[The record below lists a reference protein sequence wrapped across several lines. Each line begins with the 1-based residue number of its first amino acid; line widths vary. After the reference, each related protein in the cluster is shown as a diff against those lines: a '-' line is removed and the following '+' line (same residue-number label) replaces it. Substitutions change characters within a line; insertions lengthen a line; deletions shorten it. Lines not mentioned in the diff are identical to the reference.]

1 MKFIVSLLLMASPLA
16 AQMPSPTLDPSAA
29 VATPPAPQAATEP
42 ASDNT
47 VVPVPGGAPV
57 APDTN
62 SVPAISAA
70 PLATPSTNTVTTT
83 PLPDPFSDPVI
94 VQVVAR
100 HEKAVNGDKK
110 ETKALTADLERWT
123 QDEPG
128 NYLLLAYL
136 GSAYT
141 LDSRDAWPGPGK
153 LSYLRKGGTTLDAA
167 VKGDP
172 QNPAVRFV
180 RALDFYELPAIFG
193 KHRAANDDFHR
204 LIAQLE
210 GTQPMPYTLN
220 VDTAQAIYYYAGLS
234 DEQFSQ
240 TAQAKDAW
248 RRGIALA
255 PQSKLGQK
263 MQAELDRLK

>member
-1 MKFIVSLLLMASPLA
+1 MNFVWPLLLATLPLA
-16 AQMPSPTLDPSAA
+16 AQT
-29 VATPPAPQAATEP
+29 TNPAPLTPETNAP
-42 ASDNT
+42 ASIS
-47 VVPVPGGAPV
+47 PA
-57 APDTN
+57 
-62 SVPAISAA
+62 VPATSAA
-70 PLATPSTNTVTTT
+70 PATNAAPVSAISTNPAIAT

-110 ETKALTADLERWT
+110 ETRTLTADLERWT
-123 QDEPG
+123 QDEPQ

-153 LSYLRKGGTTLDAA
+153 LAYLRKGGTALDAA
-167 VKGDP
+167 VAADP
-172 QNPAVRFV
+172 ANPAVRFV

-193 KHRAANDDFHR
+193 KHRAANDDFHI
-204 LIAQLE
+204 LTQQLE
-210 GTQPMPYTLN
+210 GARPMPYTLN
-220 VDTAQAIYYYAGLS
+220 IDTAQAIYYYAGLS
-234 DEQFSQ
+234 DVQFDQ
-240 TAQAKDAW
+240 QPLARDAW

-263 MQAELDRLK
+263 MQAALKKLR

>member
-16 AQMPSPTLDPSAA
+16 AQTPSPTLDPSAA
-29 VATPPAPQAATEP
+29 AAIPPAPQVTTGPTSGNTAVP
-42 ASDNT
+42 ARGS
-47 VVPVPGGAPV
+47 APA

-62 SVPAISAA
+62 AVPA
-70 PLATPSTNTVTTT
+70 TNTAAAT

-153 LSYLRKGGTTLDAA
+153 LAYLRKGGATLDAA

-180 RALDFYELPAIFG
+180 RALNFYELPAIFG
-193 KHRAANDDFHR
+193 KHRAANDDFHL

>member
-1 MKFIVSLLLMASPLA
+1 MKLICSLLLGASPLV
-16 AQMPSPTLDPSAA
+16 AQTNAPPSPAA
-29 VATPPAPQAATEP
+29 DTAAPAAISTAAP
-42 ASDNT
+42 ASNN
-47 VVPVPGGAPV
+47 VPIAPE
-57 APDTN
+57 TN
-62 SVPAISAA
+62 AV
-70 PLATPSTNTVTTT
+70 PSTNEAPPAVTSTNAAAAT

-94 VQVVAR
+94 VQVVVR
-100 HEKAVNGDKK
+100 HEKAVDGDKK

-153 LSYLRKGGTTLDAA
+153 LSYLRKGGATLNAA

-172 QNPAVRFV
+172 ENPAVRFV

-193 KHRAANDDFHR
+193 RHRAANDDFHL

-210 GTQPMPYTLN
+210 GTRPMPYALN

-255 PQSKLGQK
+255 PQSKLGQQ
-263 MQAELDRLK
+263 MQAALDRLK